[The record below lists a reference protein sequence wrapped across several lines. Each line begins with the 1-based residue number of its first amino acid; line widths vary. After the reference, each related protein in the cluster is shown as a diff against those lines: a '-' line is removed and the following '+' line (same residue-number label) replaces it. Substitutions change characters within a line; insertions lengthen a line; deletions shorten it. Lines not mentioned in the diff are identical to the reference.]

1 MGHPS
6 FLGIASHSLSVGY
19 HIPRFSLVG
28 ELMREVYT
36 AMLVRQNGKAI
47 IIKTSLLPSNRGP
60 FKFIGFRPDKI
71 ALYHHKDYTPF

>member
-1 MGHPS
+1 
-6 FLGIASHSLSVGY
+6 
-19 HIPRFSLVG
+19 
-28 ELMREVYT
+28 MREVYT